1 MIAFEQTGSLK
12 FSLHPWLDFARK
24 IAGWCFITFQRR
36 GENCQTWGYESQ
48 KVFLRQACI
57 PFSSWTLPSS
67 SPPST
72 GGTKWS
78 CHRGLYFFQLSQS
91 MFSLVSFT
99 LIIKR
104 GGGSLSWSTLRNV
117 SSHQLP
123 TPEKLQLCKF
133 SLILR
138 RGGRPLVVDAKW
150 LQRKKRILQMKSER
164 NTFF

>member
-1 MIAFEQTGSLK
+1 MIAFEQTGPLK
-12 FSLHPWLDFARK
+12 FLLHPWLDFARK

-57 PFSSWTLPSS
+57 PSSSWTLPSS
-67 SPPST
+67 SHPST

-78 CHRGLYFFQLSQS
+78 CHRGLYFFQLSQLCFPWFCS
-91 MFSLVSFT
+91 LWPLEKEDQHCAMFRKMQLCIIFP
-99 LIIKR
+99 LII
-104 GGGSLSWSTLRNV
+104 
-117 SSHQLP
+117 
-123 TPEKLQLCKF
+123 
-133 SLILR
+133 R